1 MSDISKNILD
11 QIKEEGIK
19 PRPRWQ
25 FVLISVALIIVLI
38 ATITTGGIAMSL
50 ILLKLFNLEW
60 DLVSFTGDGGR
71 PTILD
76 VLPLVWIALL
86 GLVLLLAVWAFEKT
100 EAGYKYHPM
109 WIVVGSIFISAILG
123 GFLYGTRGADLFD
136 KLLQENIPPYSELEK
151 MRALRFHLPESGIL
165 PGRVVE
171 IISPSTMQLEDLRE
185 QIWSV
190 ELAPPM
196 MKVKNLENIPV
207 NTMVMV
213 VGEMRDNNN
222 FLARDIRM
230 KTFLMPPRLKEQLK
244 DRLKKRLEG
253 EEPFLKPMRENL

>member
-1 MSDISKNILD
+1 MSDISKNILE

-25 FVLISVALIIVLI
+25 FALISVALIIVLI

-60 DLVSFTGDGGR
+60 DLISFTGDQGR

-136 KLLQENIPPYSELEK
+136 KLLQENIPPYSDLEK
-151 MRALRFHLPESGIL
+151 MRALRFHLPEAGIL

-185 QIWSV
+185 HVWSI
-190 ELAPPM
+190 ELSPM
-196 MKVKNLENIPV
+196 LMEVRNLEGLPV
-207 NTMVMV
+207 DTMVV
-213 VGEMRDNNN
+213 VIGEKSGENN
-222 FLARDIRM
+222 FVARDIRQ
-230 KTFLMPPRLKEQLK
+230 KSLLMPPRLKEQLK
-244 DRLKKRLEG
+244 DRLKRRMEG
-253 EEPFLKPMRENL
+253 EELMVKPLR